1 MHSNS
6 IPKTIKYKVFIICKI
21 AYYSFCKICYIIF
34 IFKLKD
40 FNDINENNWRDTV
53 SKTVLEAY
61 SAERKIENIT
71 YKNLF
76 VMIAMIIGISLL
88 GGLFLGLAFGIYGE
102 EALSTKLEGYYLLLF
117 DASVVAIVLLVYKPV
132 LHFIKYIW
140 DVSVLKSGKTYLY
153 LLVGFII
160 IAVSQYLM
168 LHVFSF
174 ESAAEQK
181 EQLGSLGLQN
191 SIQSIIYVLSVAII
205 TPVKEEILFRGILY
219 RFLEKRY
226 NFLVS
231 IMISSF
237 VFGIL
242 HGGLLITATIMGM
255 VFAML
260 YKKTQSIIPS
270 IILHIVW
277 NLLVSISMIVSL

>member
-1 MHSNS
+1 MIS
-6 IPKTIKYKVFIICKI
+6 KTIECKAFIICKI
-21 AYYSFCKICYIIF
+21 AYYSFWKFCYIIF
-34 IFKLKD
+34 IFQLKD
-40 FNDINENNWRDTV
+40 FIKTNENNWRDTV

-61 SAERKIENIT
+61 SVEREIENIT

-88 GGLFLGLAFGIYGE
+88 GGLFLGLAFEIYGE
-102 EALSTKLEGYYLLLF
+102 EVLSTNLEGYYLLLF
-117 DASVVAIVLLVYKPV
+117 DAAVVVIILLAYKPV
-132 LHFIKYIW
+132 LHFIKSIW
-140 DVSVLKSGKTYLY
+140 DVSVLKNGKTYLY
-153 LLVGFII
+153 LLIGFII
-160 IAVSQYLM
+160 IALSQYLM

-181 EQLGSLGLQN
+181 EQLGSLRIQN

-219 RFLEKRY
+219 RFLERKY
-226 NFLVS
+226 NFLVG
-231 IMISSF
+231 IIISSF
-237 VFGIL
+237 IFGIL
-242 HGGLLITATIMGM
+242 HGGLLITATIMGI
-255 VFAML
+255 VLAML
-260 YKKTQSIIPS
+260 YKKTQSVIPS